1 MTRGQDPASSKRYLF
16 VDKALILRKI
26 IEELLAIEYPDGRFL
41 EVFPIARDDGICL
54 QLEGRLTYARILE
67 IAPSRIEH
75 SINVGFVERA
85 DMDVLSQTA
94 QSQLRILNRYSF
106 GTAGEQKEDIGDF
119 L

>member
-1 MTRGQDPASSKRYLF
+1 MTSSQDQVSSKRHLF
-16 VDKALILRKI
+16 VDKALILRKV
-26 IEELLAIEYPDGRFL
+26 IEELLAAEYLDRRLF
-41 EVFPIARDDGICL
+41 EVLLVARDDGICL

-67 IAPSRIEH
+67 IAPSRIER

-106 GTAGEQKEDIGDF
+106 RTAGEQKEDIGDF